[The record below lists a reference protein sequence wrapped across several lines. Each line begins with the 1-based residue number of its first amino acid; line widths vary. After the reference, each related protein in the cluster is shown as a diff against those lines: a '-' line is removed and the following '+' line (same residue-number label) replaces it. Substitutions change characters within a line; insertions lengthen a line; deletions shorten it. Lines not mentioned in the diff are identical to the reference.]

1 MDKVKLG
8 AVPWVYPV
16 PIVLA
21 GAMVDGKPNFC
32 TLGDC
37 GIMGIRPPLVYVS
50 LNETHLTTQ
59 GIVES
64 GTFSV
69 NVPSTD
75 MLAVTDYCGMVS
87 GREVDKTALFEVFY
101 GGLGT
106 APMIRAC
113 PVNLECTVVH
123 EFTIEHRH
131 VFVGKVLQVYVD
143 REYAVEREGRWQV
156 TGMSDLDP
164 IVYALDN
171 RYYRVGG
178 SIGQGYHEG
187 KGFESTTRLEG

>member
-1 MDKVKLG
+1 VDKVKLG

-21 GAMVDGKPNFC
+21 GANVDGRPNFC

-50 LNETHLTTQ
+50 LNEAHLTTR
-59 GIVES
+59 GIVET
-64 GTFSV
+64 GVYSV

-75 MLAVTDYCGMVS
+75 MLAVTDYCGIVS

-101 GGLGT
+101 GELEI

-113 PVNLECTVVH
+113 PVNLECTVAH

-131 VFVGKVLQVYVD
+131 VFVGEVSQAYID
-143 REYAVEREGRWQV
+143 REFAVEREGGWQV
-156 TGMSDLDP
+156 ARMADLDP

-171 RYYRVGG
+171 RYYRMGE
-178 SIGQGYHEG
+178 SIGQGYREG
-187 KGFESTTRLEG
+187 KAFQATARLEG

>member
-21 GAMVDGKPNFC
+21 GANVDGRPNFC

-50 LNETHLTTQ
+50 LNETHLTTE
-59 GIVES
+59 GIVET
-64 GTFSV
+64 GVYSV

-87 GREVDKTALFEVFY
+87 GREVDKTVLFEVFFLELLKRDSIRK
-101 GGLGT
+101 LG
-106 APMIRAC
+106 
-113 PVNLECTVVH
+113 
-123 EFTIEHRH
+123 
-131 VFVGKVLQVYVD
+131 
-143 REYAVEREGRWQV
+143 
-156 TGMSDLDP
+156 
-164 IVYALDN
+164 AL
-171 RYYRVGG
+171 
-178 SIGQGYHEG
+178 
-187 KGFESTTRLEG
+187 

>member
-8 AVPWVYPV
+8 TVPWVYPV

-21 GAMVDGKPNFC
+21 GASVDGRPNFC

-59 GIVES
+59 GIVDT
-64 GTFSV
+64 GVYSV

-87 GREVDKTALFEVFY
+87 GREVDKTVLFEVFY
-101 GGLGT
+101 GELEL
-106 APMIRAC
+106 APMIHAC

-131 VFVGKVLQVYVD
+131 VFVGEVSQAYVS
-143 REYAVEREGRWQV
+143 REYAVEHEGQWRVAQLA
-156 TGMSDLDP
+156 DLDP

-171 RYYRVGG
+171 HYYRVGE
-178 SIGQGYHEG
+178 SIGQGYREG
-187 KGFESTTRLEG
+187 KGFEATTRLKS

>member
-21 GAMVDGKPNFC
+21 GATVDGRPNFC

-50 LNETHLTTQ
+50 LNEAHLTTR
-59 GIVES
+59 GIVDT
-64 GTFSV
+64 GVYSV
-69 NVPSTD
+69 NVPSAD
-75 MLAVTDYCGMVS
+75 MMAVTDYCGMVS
-87 GREVDKTALFEVFY
+87 GREVDKSALFEVFY
-101 GGLGT
+101 GELGT

-113 PVNLECTVVH
+113 PINLECTVVH
-123 EFTIEHRH
+123 DFSIQHRH
-131 VFVGKVLQVYVD
+131 VFVGEVSQAYVD

-156 TGMSDLDP
+156 AHMANLNP

-171 RYYRVGG
+171 CYYRVGE
-178 SIGQGYHEG
+178 SIGQGYREG
-187 KGFESTTRLEG
+187 KRFEATTRLED